1 MSVTTQYDPAP
12 GPPSPWTGSQYR
24 IQHRWQLELVGSLH
38 AAAADLRALGA
49 ELTAAHR
56 AGWQLVEPMRGGH
69 LLAIRPSRRERARRA
84 PGASLPVGEVSA
96 PTRRWR
102 LRVVD
107 DQTGLRGEEAFDAR
121 AAVRTP
127 VLAWTGGRLEQAS
140 GPGLAADAL
149 AELLRQVAPTGLPSR
164 LWGVAPARVG
174 PSLDLVA
181 DGSGLRL
188 HAVQNG
194 ALIRTH
200 EILTFQHATD
210 GAVTLL
216 HAAAAYERL
225 ARAADAMA
233 AVGGRLVGADD
244 GFLHIGYPR
253 S

>member
-1 MSVTTQYDPAP
+1 MTTDYDPTA
-12 GPPSPWTGSQYR
+12 GPPSPWRGSQYQTR
-24 IQHRWQLELVGSLH
+24 HRWQLELVGSLH
-38 AAAADLRALGA
+38 AVAAVLRALAA
-49 ELTAAHR
+49 ELTAAQR
-56 AGWQLVEPMRGGH
+56 AGWQLVEPMRSGH
-69 LLAIRPSRRERARRA
+69 LLATRPSRRQRAHRA
-84 PGASLPVGEVSA
+84 PGAPMPAGEVSA

-127 VLAWTGGRLEQAS
+127 VLAWTCGRLEQVS

-149 AELLRQVAPTGLPSR
+149 LELLRQVAPTGLPSR

-174 PSLDLVA
+174 PGLDLVA

-188 HAVQNG
+188 HAVRDG
-194 ALIRTH
+194 ALVRTH

-216 HAAAAYERL
+216 QAAAAYERL

-233 AVGGRLVGADD
+233 SAGGRLVGADD
-244 GFLHIGYPR
+244 GFLHVGYPR

>member
-1 MSVTTQYDPAP
+1 MSVTTQYDSSP
-12 GPPSPWTGSQYR
+12 GPSPWTGSQYQA
-24 IQHRWQLELVGSLH
+24 QHRWQLELVGSLH
-38 AAAADLRALGA
+38 AAAADLQALAA

-56 AGWQLVEPMRGGH
+56 AGWQLVEPMRDGH
-69 LLAIRPSRRERARRA
+69 LLASRPSRRQRAHRA
-84 PGASLPVGEVSA
+84 PGAPLPAAELAA
-96 PTRRWR
+96 PPRRWR

-107 DQTGLRGEEAFDAR
+107 DQTGLRGEDAFDAR

-127 VLAWTGGRLEQAS
+127 VLAWTGGRLEQVS
-140 GPGLAADAL
+140 GPGLAAYAL
-149 AELLRQVAPTGLPSR
+149 AELLRQVTPTGLPSR

-194 ALIRTH
+194 ALVRTH
-200 EILTFQHATD
+200 EILTFQHAAD

-216 HAAAAYERL
+216 QAAAAYERL
-225 ARAADAMA
+225 AGAADAMTA
-233 AVGGRLVGADD
+233 AGGRLAGADD
-244 GFLHIGYPR
+244 GFLHISYPR